1 MQTGAPSVWEYTKGR
16 PSRRR
21 RVPGNSTHAGRAHFP
36 RPRGVVGSPASGAR
50 KTPRVSSRRNP
61 RPALSS
67 RRGPGKREAGSGGA
81 SAVGT
86 CSPLASQERVP
97 ARRKPTSCRCQNY
110 TSRHP
115 LRGRAES
122 ENKFWAARE
131 LPSAGSPHPLPAPPV
146 PSCEAWRRKAAFF
159 SFGFLG
165 LLVPGVRGTQA
176 LSHRSRPRAREGRGF
191 LASPQSGR
199 GNLWGRRPRPGS
211 GARQPGR
218 RGVTSRSRVFFSIS
232 PGCAVSRKAAAR
244 AQPCIRQGSPMR
256 SERADRCLGP
266 PPPAEP

>member
-50 KTPRVSSRRNP
+50 KSPRVSSRRNP

-97 ARRKPTSCRCQNY
+97 SRRKPTACRCQNY

-131 LPSAGSPHPLPAPPV
+131 LPSAGSPPPAPRPTGALLRGVETKGRVFLFWLPWAPGAGSAGHAGLVSPEPASRARGAGFPRFTPV
-146 PSCEAWRRKAAFF
+146 GTRKLVGKATPARVWSTAARPPRSDF
-159 SFGFLG
+159 SLSGFLEHFSW
-165 LLVPGVRGTQA
+165 VRG
-176 LSHRSRPRAREGRGF
+176 LSEG
-191 LASPQSGR
+191 GR
-199 GNLWGRRPRPGS
+199 VRT
-211 GARQPGR
+211 A
-218 RGVTSRSRVFFSIS
+218 
-232 PGCAVSRKAAAR
+232 
-244 AQPCIRQGSPMR
+244 MH
-256 SERADRCLGP
+256 
-266 PPPAEP
+266 